1 MLKEKLFHGYE
12 IQCDVIQMG
21 KDYTIALY
29 GGEQPHVGCAVM
41 TTARPSLSGTG
52 IGVTSSVISS
62 VGHKEEIVARRFAER
77 LAKEKN
83 CTVVCSCGIHI
94 DNITS
99 EQINIVQEKCE
110 KLIDR
115 ILAEG
120 AAALNT

>member
-29 GGEQPHVGCAVM
+29 GGGRPHVGCVVM
-41 TTARPSLSGTG
+41 STARPSLSGVG
-52 IGVTSSVISS
+52 IGVTSSVISG
-62 VGHKEEIVARRFAER
+62 VGHKEEFVARQFAES

-94 DNITS
+94 DNITA
-99 EQINIVQEKCE
+99 EQIDMIQKKCE
-110 KLIDR
+110 KLIER
-115 ILAEG
+115 ILAGE